1 VPQTFVTK
9 SQFFGVPFEGE
20 ENCMNFERFQSITT
34 AVAQERSVETVLKMI
49 VDGLAAQPDIAIVRM
64 LRVDRGD
71 ICGHCAVRN
80 QCPDQTRCL
89 HLVATGGHPSK
100 GTEEDWK
107 ASREYPR
114 VPFGAFNSGVVGME
128 GKPMLIN
135 DAEQIRQWVPDSVK
149 EWASRAGFQSF
160 AGLPL
165 IFRGELLGVFTVYC
179 CAPISEIEY
188 RWLRAL
194 ADHAAIAVANAR
206 AFEEI
211 GALREQLE
219 LHNAYL
225 REEVK
230 SHHGYGEMVGQSEVF
245 KQIVRQI
252 KVVAPTDASVLLLG
266 ETGTGKE
273 LIARAIHD
281 GSLRRRR
288 PLIKVNC
295 ASVPPELFE
304 SELFGHTKGAF
315 TGAVRDRVGRFQLA
329 DGGTIFL
336 DEVGELRPESQ
347 SKLLSVLQEGEYE
360 RIGEDRTRRVNVRVI
375 AATNREL
382 KQEMAAGRFRQDLFY
397 RLNTFPI
404 EVPPLRARLDDIPLL
419 VEHAA
424 VQARRRMNLK
434 VANLTAQQIKQ
445 LQSYDWPG
453 NIRELHN
460 VLERAVIISQGGPLR
475 LDLLLGNRPAG
486 KPPSRIPSSELPSSF
501 SCVTQEEMRR
511 REREN
516 ILLALEHTGGKIYG
530 RGGAAELLGLK
541 PNTLAA
547 RLHAMGIKRSNSE
560 RPV

>member
-1 VPQTFVTK
+1 MLKSSTLCKLEHLRKLERLVLRHADPTKYLCDSKFCDRIPILWVPVLNSWGFLPQR
-9 SQFFGVPFEGE
+9 GGE
-20 ENCMNFERFQSITT
+20 CMNFERFLSITT
-34 AVAQERSVETVLKMI
+34 AVAQERSVNTVLKMI

-71 ICGHCAVRN
+71 ICSQCAVRN

-107 ASREYPR
+107 RSREYPR
-114 VPFGAFNSGVVGME
+114 VPFGAFNSGVVGVQGE
-128 GKPMLIN
+128 PMLIN
-135 DAEQIRQWVPDSVK
+135 DAERIRQWVPDSVK
-149 EWASRAGFQSF
+149 DWAARAGFQSF

-211 GALREQLE
+211 GELREQLE

-230 SHHGYGEMVGQSEVF
+230 LHHGYGEMVGQSEAF
-245 KQIVRQI
+245 KQILRQI
-252 KVVAPTDASVLLLG
+252 QLVAPTDASVLLLG

-281 GSLRRRR
+281 GSSRRRR

-304 SELFGHTKGAF
+304 SEFFGHTNGAF

-336 DEVGELRPESQ
+336 DEV
-347 SKLLSVLQEGEYE
+347 
-360 RIGEDRTRRVNVRVI
+360 
-375 AATNREL
+375 
-382 KQEMAAGRFRQDLFY
+382 
-397 RLNTFPI
+397 
-404 EVPPLRARLDDIPLL
+404 
-419 VEHAA
+419 
-424 VQARRRMNLK
+424 
-434 VANLTAQQIKQ
+434 
-445 LQSYDWPG
+445 
-453 NIRELHN
+453 
-460 VLERAVIISQGGPLR
+460 
-475 LDLLLGNRPAG
+475 
-486 KPPSRIPSSELPSSF
+486 
-501 SCVTQEEMRR
+501 
-511 REREN
+511 
-516 ILLALEHTGGKIYG
+516 
-530 RGGAAELLGLK
+530 
-541 PNTLAA
+541 
-547 RLHAMGIKRSNSE
+547 
-560 RPV
+560 

>member
-1 VPQTFVTK
+1 
-9 SQFFGVPFEGE
+9 
-20 ENCMNFERFQSITT
+20 MNFERFLSITT
-34 AVAQERSVETVLKMI
+34 AVAQERSVNTVLKMI

-71 ICGHCAVRN
+71 ICGQCAVRS
-80 QCPDQTRCL
+80 QCPDQARCL

-107 ASREYPR
+107 RSREYPR
-114 VPFGAFNSGVVGME
+114 VPFGAFNSGVVSVQG
-128 GKPMLIN
+128 PMLIN
-135 DAEQIRQWVPDSVK
+135 DAERIRQWVPDSVK
-149 EWASRAGFQSF
+149 DWAVRAGFQSF

-188 RWLRAL
+188 RWLQAL

-211 GALREQLE
+211 GELREQLE

-230 SHHGYGEMVGQSEVF
+230 SHHGYGEMVGQSEAF
-245 KQIVRQI
+245 QQIVRQI
-252 KVVAPTDASVLLLG
+252 QLVAPTDASVLLLG

-281 GSLRRRR
+281 GSSRRRR

-304 SELFGHTKGAF
+304 SEFFGHTKGAF

-375 AATNREL
+375 AATNRDL
-382 KQEMAAGRFRQDLFY
+382 KQEMAAGHFRQDLYY

-404 EVPPLRARLDDIPLL
+404 EVPPLRARLDDIPVL
-419 VEHAA
+419 VEHGFA
-424 VQARRRMNLK
+424 QARRRMNLK
-434 VANLTAQQIKQ
+434 IANLTPQQLKQ
-445 LQSYDWPG
+445 LQTYDWPG

-475 LDLLLGNRPAG
+475 LDLVLGNRPAG
-486 KPPSRIPSSELPSSF
+486 SPLSRTASSEPPVSF
-501 SCVTQEEMRR
+501 GCMTEKEVRK

-516 ILLALEHTGGKIYG
+516 ILLALERTGGKIYG
-530 RGGAAELLGLK
+530 RGGAAALLGIK

-547 RLHAMGIKRSNSE
+547 RLHAMGIRGPNSTAVRS
-560 RPV
+560 

>member
-1 VPQTFVTK
+1 
-9 SQFFGVPFEGE
+9 
-20 ENCMNFERFQSITT
+20 MNFERFLSITT
-34 AVAQERSVETVLKMI
+34 AVAQERSVNTVLKMI

-71 ICGHCAVRN
+71 ICSQCAVRN
-80 QCPDQTRCL
+80 QCPDQARCL

-107 ASREYPR
+107 RSREYPR
-114 VPFGAFNSGVVGME
+114 VPFGAFNSGVVGVQGE
-128 GKPMLIN
+128 PMLIN
-135 DAEQIRQWVPDSVK
+135 DAEHIRQWVPDSVK
-149 EWASRAGFQSF
+149 DWAARAGFQSF

-211 GALREQLE
+211 GELREQLE

-230 SHHGYGEMVGQSEVF
+230 SHHGYGEMVGQSEAF
-245 KQIVRQI
+245 QQILRQI
-252 KVVAPTDASVLLLG
+252 QLVAPTDASVLLLG

-281 GSLRRRR
+281 ASSRRRR

-304 SELFGHTKGAF
+304 SEFFGHTKGAF

-375 AATNREL
+375 AATNRDL
-382 KQEMAAGRFRQDLFY
+382 KQEMAAGHFRQDLYY

-419 VEHAA
+419 VEHGFA
-424 VQARRRMNLK
+424 QARQRMNLK
-434 VANLTAQQIKQ
+434 IANLTPQQLKQ

-453 NIRELHN
+453 NIRELRN

-475 LDLLLGNRPAG
+475 LDMVLGNRPAG
-486 KPPSRIPSSELPSSF
+486 NPPSRAASSEPPVSF
-501 SCVTQEEMRR
+501 GCMTEKEIRK

-516 ILLALEHTGGKIYG
+516 ILLALERTGGKIYG
-530 RGGAAELLGLK
+530 RGGAAALLGIK

-547 RLHAMGIKRSNSE
+547 RLHAMGIKGLREGSDRFRFSKAFRADE
-560 RPV
+560 ESVL

>member
-1 VPQTFVTK
+1 
-9 SQFFGVPFEGE
+9 
-20 ENCMNFERFQSITT
+20 
-34 AVAQERSVETVLKMI
+34 MI

-71 ICGHCAVRN
+71 ICSQCAVRN

-107 ASREYPR
+107 RSREYPR
-114 VPFGAFNSGVVGME
+114 VPFGAFNSGVVGVQGE
-128 GKPMLIN
+128 PMLIN
-135 DAEQIRQWVPDSVK
+135 DAERIRQWVPDSVK
-149 EWASRAGFQSF
+149 DWAARAGFQSF

-211 GALREQLE
+211 GELREQLE

-230 SHHGYGEMVGQSEVF
+230 LHHGYGEMVGQSEAF
-245 KQIVRQI
+245 KQILRQI
-252 KVVAPTDASVLLLG
+252 QLVAPTDASVLLLG

-281 GSLRRRR
+281 GSSRRRR

-304 SELFGHTKGAF
+304 SEFFGHTKGAF

-375 AATNREL
+375 AATNRDL
-382 KQEMAAGRFRQDLFY
+382 KQEMAAGHFRQDLYY

-419 VEHAA
+419 VEHGFA
-424 VQARRRMNLK
+424 QARRRMNLK
-434 VANLTAQQIKQ
+434 IANLTPQQLKQ

-453 NIRELHN
+453 NIRELRN

-475 LDLLLGNRPAG
+475 LDLVLGNRPAG
-486 KPPSRIPSSELPSSF
+486 SPLSRTASSGPPVSF
-501 SCVTQEEMRR
+501 GCMTEKEIRK

-516 ILLALEHTGGKIYG
+516 ILLALERTAGKIYG
-530 RGGAAELLGLK
+530 PGGAAALLGIK

-547 RLHAMGIKRSNSE
+547 RLHAMGIKGPNATAVRS
-560 RPV
+560 

>member
-1 VPQTFVTK
+1 
-9 SQFFGVPFEGE
+9 
-20 ENCMNFERFQSITT
+20 MNFESFQSITT

-49 VDGLAAQPDIAIVRM
+49 VDGLAAQPDVAVVRM

-71 ICGHCAVRN
+71 ICG
-80 QCPDQTRCL
+80 QCLARSQCQDQTQCL

-107 ASREYPR
+107 LLAREFPR
-114 VPFGAFNSGVVGME
+114 VPFGAYNSGIVAAKRE
-128 GKPMLIN
+128 PMLIN
-135 DAEQIRQWVPDSVK
+135 DAQFVQQWVVDSVK
-149 EWASRAGFQSF
+149 EWAVRAGFESF

-165 IFRGELLGVFTVYC
+165 IFRGQLLGVFTVYC
-179 CAPISEIEY
+179 CVPISETEF

-219 LHNAYL
+219 LQNAYL

-230 SHHGYGEMVGQSEVF
+230 SHHGYGEMVGQSEAF
-245 KQIVRQI
+245 KQIQRQI
-252 KVVAPTDASVLLLG
+252 QVVAPTDASVLLLG

-281 GSLRRRR
+281 RSLRRRR

-304 SELFGHTKGAF
+304 SEFFGHAKGAF

-347 SKLLSVLQEGEYE
+347 SKLLSVLQEGEFE

-375 AATNREL
+375 AATNRDL
-382 KQEMAAGRFRQDLFY
+382 KQEMAAGRFRQDLYY
-397 RLNTFPI
+397 RLNTFPL

-419 VEHAA
+419 VEHAMR
-424 VQARRRMNLK
+424 QASHRMNLK
-434 VANLTAQQIKQ
+434 CTSLTPHQIEQ
-445 LQSYDWPG
+445 LQRYDWPG

-475 LDLLLGNRPAG
+475 LDLVLGNLPAG
-486 KPPSRIPSSELPSSF
+486 KITPCIPGPPSLATF
-501 SCVTQEEMRR
+501 SCMTHEEMKI

-516 ILLALEHTGGKIYG
+516 MLLALERTGWKIYG
-530 RGGAAELLGLK
+530 PGGAAELLGLK

-547 RLHAMGIKRSNSE
+547 RLNAMGIKRRDSE
-560 RPV
+560 RPA

>member
-1 VPQTFVTK
+1 
-9 SQFFGVPFEGE
+9 
-20 ENCMNFERFQSITT
+20 MNFERFLSITT
-34 AVAQERSVETVLKMI
+34 AVAQERSVNTVLKMI

-71 ICGHCAVRN
+71 ICSQCAVRN

-107 ASREYPR
+107 RSREYPR
-114 VPFGAFNSGVVGME
+114 VPFGAFNSGVVGVQGE
-128 GKPMLIN
+128 PMLIN
-135 DAEQIRQWVPDSVK
+135 DAERIRQWVPDSVK
-149 EWASRAGFQSF
+149 DWAARAGFQSF

-211 GALREQLE
+211 GELREQLE

-230 SHHGYGEMVGQSEVF
+230 LHHGYGEMVGQSEAF
-245 KQIVRQI
+245 KQILRQI
-252 KVVAPTDASVLLLG
+252 QLVAPTDASVLLLG

-281 GSLRRRR
+281 GSSRRRR

-304 SELFGHTKGAF
+304 SEFFGHTKGAF

-375 AATNREL
+375 AATNRDL
-382 KQEMAAGRFRQDLFY
+382 KQEMAAGHFRQDLYY

-419 VEHAA
+419 VEHGFA
-424 VQARRRMNLK
+424 QARRRMNLK
-434 VANLTAQQIKQ
+434 IANLTPQQLKQ

-453 NIRELHN
+453 NIRELRN

-475 LDLLLGNRPAG
+475 LDLVLGNRPAG
-486 KPPSRIPSSELPSSF
+486 SPLSRTASSGPPVSF
-501 SCVTQEEMRR
+501 GCMTEKEIRK

-516 ILLALEHTGGKIYG
+516 ILLALERTAGKIYG
-530 RGGAAELLGLK
+530 PGGAAALLGIK

-547 RLHAMGIKRSNSE
+547 RLHAMGIKGPNATAVRS
-560 RPV
+560 

>member
-1 VPQTFVTK
+1 
-9 SQFFGVPFEGE
+9 
-20 ENCMNFERFQSITT
+20 MNFERFQSITT
-34 AVAQERSVETVLKMI
+34 AVAQERSVKTVLKMI
-49 VDGLAAQPDIAIVRM
+49 VDGLAAQPDVAIVRM
-64 LRVDRGD
+64 LMVDRGD
-71 ICGHCAVRN
+71 ICARCLVRDH
-80 QCPDQTRCL
+80 CPDQTRCL

-100 GTEEDWK
+100 GTAEDWNI
-107 ASREYPR
+107 SREYPR
-114 VPFGAFNSGVVGME
+114 VPFGAFNSGVVGAE
-128 GKPMLIN
+128 KEPILIN
-135 DAEQIRQWVPDSVK
+135 DAARTREWVPDSVK
-149 EWASRAGFQSF
+149 EWAVRAGFQSF

-165 IFRGELLGVFTVYC
+165 VFRGELLGVFTVYC
-179 CAPISEIEY
+179 CAPISDTEY

-219 LHNAYL
+219 LQNAYL

-230 SHHGYGEMVGQSEVF
+230 AHYGNGEMVGQSEAF

-252 KVVAPTDASVLLLG
+252 EVVAPTDASVLLLG

-273 LIARAIHD
+273 LIARAIHES
-281 GSLRRRR
+281 SLRRRR

-295 ASVPPELFE
+295 ASIPLELFE
-304 SELFGHTKGAF
+304 SEFFGHTKGAF

-347 SKLLSVLQEGEYE
+347 SKLLNVLQEGEFE
-360 RIGEDRTRRVNVRVI
+360 RIGEDHTRRVNVRVI
-375 AATNREL
+375 AATNRDL
-382 KQEMAAGRFRQDLFY
+382 KQEMAAGRFRQDLYY

-404 EVPPLRARLDDIPLL
+404 EVPPLRARLDDISLL
-419 VEHAA
+419 VEHAFG
-424 VQARRRMNLK
+424 QARRRMNLK
-434 VANLTAQQIKQ
+434 IADLTAQQVAQ
-445 LQSYDWPG
+445 LQGYDWPG

-460 VLERAVIISQGGPLR
+460 VLERAVIISEGGPLR
-475 LDLLLGNRPAG
+475 LDLLLGNRPATN
-486 KPPSRIPSSELPSSF
+486 PPVRIPGPQMSESSSF
-501 SCVTQEEMRR
+501 LTQDFMTQGFMTQEEIKR

-516 ILLALEHTGGKIYG
+516 ILLALERTGWKIYG

-547 RLHAMGIKRSNSE
+547 RLTAMGIR
-560 RPV
+560 RPSSGRPA

>member
-1 VPQTFVTK
+1 
-9 SQFFGVPFEGE
+9 
-20 ENCMNFERFQSITT
+20 MNFERFLSITT
-34 AVAQERSVETVLKMI
+34 AVAQERSVDTVLKMI

-71 ICGHCAVRN
+71 ICGQCAVRN

-100 GTEEDWK
+100 GTAEDWK
-107 ASREYPR
+107 TSREYPR
-114 VPFGAFNSGVVGME
+114 VPFGAFNSGVVGVQGE
-128 GKPMLIN
+128 PMLIN
-135 DAEQIRQWVPDSVK
+135 DAERIRQWVPDSVK
-149 EWASRAGFQSF
+149 DWAGRAGFQSF

-179 CAPISEIEY
+179 CAPISETEY

-230 SHHGYGEMVGQSEVF
+230 SQHGYGEMVGQSEAF

-252 KVVAPTDASVLLLG
+252 QLVAPTDASVLLLG

-281 GSLRRRR
+281 DSLRRRR

-304 SELFGHTKGAF
+304 SEFFGHTKGAF

-375 AATNREL
+375 AATNRDL
-382 KQEMAAGRFRQDLFY
+382 KQEMGGGRFRQDLYY

-419 VEHAA
+419 VEHAF

-434 VANLTAQQIKQ
+434 IASLTPQQLTE

-475 LDLLLGNRPAG
+475 LDLVLGTRPAG
-486 KPPSRIPSSELPSSF
+486 RPLSRTSSAEPPASSCCMTE
-501 SCVTQEEMRR
+501 EEMKG

-516 ILLALEHTGGKIYG
+516 ILLALERTGGKIYG
-530 RGGAAELLGLK
+530 RGGAAALLGLK

-547 RLHAMGIKRSNSE
+547 RLHAMGIKGPLRSINHY
-560 RPV
+560 R